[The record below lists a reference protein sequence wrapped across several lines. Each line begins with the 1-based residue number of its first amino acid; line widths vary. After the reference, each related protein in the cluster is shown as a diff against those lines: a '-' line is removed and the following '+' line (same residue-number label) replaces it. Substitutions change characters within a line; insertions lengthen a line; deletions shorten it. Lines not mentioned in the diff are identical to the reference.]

1 MSQEALLAHFK
12 QFEAQSKLSKRKP
25 PRKRNQIPDPK
36 ERFESSVEY
45 IEVSESEH
53 DEADEDY
60 KVEKDETSKK
70 RSRKGLKHTK
80 DNDKVV

>member
-12 QFEAQSKLSKRKP
+12 QFETKSKLSKRNP
-25 PRKRNQIPDPK
+25 PKKRTLIPDPK

-53 DEADEDY
+53 DEADDDY
-60 KVEKDETSKK
+60 
-70 RSRKGLKHTK
+70 
-80 DNDKVV
+80 